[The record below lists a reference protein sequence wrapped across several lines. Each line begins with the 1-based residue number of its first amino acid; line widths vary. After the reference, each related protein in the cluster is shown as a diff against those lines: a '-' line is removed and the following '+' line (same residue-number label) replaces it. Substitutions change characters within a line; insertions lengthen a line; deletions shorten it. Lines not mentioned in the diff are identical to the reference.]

1 MANQANEAIARKGFE
16 AFNTGDLSLVD
27 EITAE
32 GAVGHDPATPD
43 AAAGPEGSKA
53 LIQMY
58 RGAFSDLEFTIDEMI
73 SDGDFV
79 VSRWSSRG
87 TNDGELGGMPPT
99 GRSITSSGITI
110 DKIVDGKIVESWTQW
125 DNLGLMQQ
133 LGVGAPAGAAT
144 N

>member
-16 AFNTGDLSLVD
+16 AFNTGNLDLVD
-27 EITAE
+27 EITAD

-43 AAAGPEGSKA
+43 AAPGPEGSKT

-58 RGAFSDLEFTIDEMI
+58 RGAFSDLEFTIDEII

-79 VSRWSSRG
+79 VTRWSSRG

-99 GRSITSSGITI
+99 GRTITSSGITI